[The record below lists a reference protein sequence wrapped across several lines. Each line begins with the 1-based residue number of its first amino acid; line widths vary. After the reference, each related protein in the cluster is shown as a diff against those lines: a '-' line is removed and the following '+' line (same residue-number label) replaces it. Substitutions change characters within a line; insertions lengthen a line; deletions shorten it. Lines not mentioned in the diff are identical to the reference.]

1 MSKNHISNEK
11 IEFNKHQ
18 SEIKKQSQFKCCFWG
33 EQHKDCSD
41 DIISAHSI
49 QRGKILDSI
58 AEEGMVSYLT
68 ADPSNDLSEIS
79 PTFEL
84 EGIRKFST
92 FYGFCGKHDKE
103 VFQPIE
109 DKSFE
114 GTEEQ
119 LNLYAYRAISKELYA
134 QEISLRKNKLLLG
147 DVINE
152 NCPPHY
158 LLTYPS
164 ILSGNIVVPEYIK
177 EDIKQKVQEE
187 SIRQRIKNIEQN
199 IKGLSLLE
207 GYLKNVIKN
216 QESSLIKHQTYIFD
230 YDIPIACSGVFFLYI
245 GPSGESILNQSETVM
260 EAITVDNCKNTI
272 LNVFPE
278 NGKTYVIFS
287 TIKTNDKVIN
297 FVNNL
302 LSDNDNINWKLSH
315 VILNHIENIAFRPSY
330 IDTFSDKETRS
341 TLFQVSFSNA
351 LCSI

>member
-11 IEFNKHQ
+11 IEFNKRQ

-33 EQHKDCSD
+33 EQQKDCSD

-109 DKSFE
+109 DKNFE

-119 LNLYAYRAISKELYA
+119 LNIYAYRAISKELYA
-134 QEISLRKNKLLLG
+134 QKLSLKKNEILVDTIKKEQVSLN
-147 DVINE
+147 
-152 NCPPHY
+152 
-158 LLTYPS
+158 
-164 ILSGNIVVPEYIK
+164 
-177 EDIKQKVQEE
+177 DIKQA
-187 SIRQRIKNIEQN
+187 IKGIEQN
-199 IKGLSLLE
+199 IKDLSLLE
-207 GYLKNVIKN
+207 GHLKNVIKN
-216 QESSLIKHQTYIFD
+216 QESNLIKHQTYIFD
-230 YDIPIACSGVFFLYI
+230 YYIPIACSGVFFLYI
-245 GPSGESILNQSETVM
+245 GPSGESILNPSETVM

-330 IDTFSDKETRS
+330 IDTFSDKEKDEILN
-341 TLFQVSFSNA
+341 LFFHNVLEPLRAQKSSNS
-351 LCSI
+351 LFKNNVK